1 MVKWPYV
8 IAEIIFF
15 LFIGGFASLLG
26 FAVGYVRKSPLVAVA
41 IGILL
46 GFLSFAVSV
55 ASNPFG
61 AIFGF
66 LLGVNPFNEF
76 LISVVFSVAFAVV
89 GFFLGMR
96 VKSGRGR

>member
-8 IAEIIFF
+8 IAEIVFF

-41 IGILL
+41 IGLLL
-46 GFLSFAVSV
+46 GFISFAVSV

-66 LLGVNPFNEF
+66 LLGVNLFNKF
-76 LISVVFSVAFAVV
+76 LISVVFSIGFAVI
-89 GFFLGMR
+89 GWFLGTR